1 MKRLLDPVT
10 RFFATVTG
18 NPVSL
23 AGSALTT
30 VAAFLFLLLFS
41 IHIVSEHG
49 ATPYLG
55 ILTFLIL
62 PGLFLLGLA
71 LIPLGLWRARKRR
84 LQALAEDDPAVEF
97 AVLDFNRPSTRKAAL
112 IFVAATGINA
122 LILGVGTYKG
132 VEVME
137 STQFCGAACH
147 TVMEPEFTTYK
158 RSPHARVKCVECHI
172 GEGADWFVKSKLSGS
187 WQLVSVAL
195 DLYPRPIAVPVHN
208 LRPAR
213 ETCEQCHWP
222 DKFVGDRFKV
232 LTHFGEDE
240 ANTETKTV
248 LVVKVGGRQAGRSQG
263 IHWHVD
269 PDHVVRYRSDEKR
282 QVIYEVEI
290 EAKDGTKQRFL
301 GPAASSPEAA
311 KATEWRT
318 MDCVDCHNRP
328 SHIYRAPERELDA
341 ALLDR
346 RIDPALPFV
355 RREGLVALQAEYP
368 SHEAAREGIAKAIAD
383 FYARSHPQ
391 VASEKKDAIAAAGRA
406 LGDIWAWNVF
416 PKMNITWGTY
426 KNHLGHSL
434 DMSTR
439 GGLLPLP
446 QRGARD
452 RGREDHLAGLHHLPL
467 GPRPGGEGPGDPE
480 DDPQQL
486 RSPSEP
492 QTGGLAREL
501 VRSARP
507 RGRLRRGARS
517 LIIGTDDCEPHGGK
531 MAKARRTTHRSTAGK
546 KLYAVRDADGKF
558 KDIQTYERA
567 HRADLAKTSKAEAAK
582 GKKKVAKKKAAKKK
596 TVKKAAKKR

>member
-1 MKRLLDPVT
+1 MNRLLDPVT
-10 RFFATVTG
+10 RFFAAVTS
-18 NPVSL
+18 NPISL
-23 AGSALTT
+23 AGSALTSVT
-30 VAAFLFLLLFS
+30 AFLFLLLFS

-49 ATPYLG
+49 ASPYLG

-62 PGLFLLGLA
+62 PGLFLLGLS

-112 IFVAATGINA
+112 VFLAATGINA

-137 STQFCGAACH
+137 STQFCGATCH

-158 RSPHARVKCVECHI
+158 RSPHARVRCVECHI

-187 WQLVSVAL
+187 WQLVSVTF
-195 DLYPRPIAVPVHN
+195 DLYDKPIGVPVHN

-222 DKFVGDRFKV
+222 NKFVGDRFKV
-232 LTHFGEDE
+232 NTHFSEDE
-240 ANTETKTV
+240 VNTETKTV

-282 QVIYEVEI
+282 QVIYEVEV
-290 EAKDGTKQRFL
+290 ETKDGAKQRFA

-311 KATEWRT
+311 KATEWRR

-328 SHIYRAPERELDA
+328 SHVYRNPDRELDD

-355 RREGLVALQAEYP
+355 RREGLKALQADYP

-383 FYARSHPQ
+383 FYAQSYPQ
-391 VASEKKDAIAAAGRA
+391 VASEKKDAVAAAGKA
-406 LGDIWAWNVF
+406 LGDIWCWNVF
-416 PKMNITWGTY
+416 PKMNVKWGTY
-426 KNHLGHSL
+426 KNHIGHAL
-434 DMSTR
+434 DMSGEIGCFRCHDEEHKTAE
-439 GGLLPLP
+439 GKTIS
-446 QRGARD
+446 QD
-452 RGREDHLAGLHHLPL
+452 CTTCHSILAQ
-467 GPRPGGEGPGDPE
+467 EEKDPE
-480 DDPQQL
+480 IL
-486 RSPSEP
+486 
-492 QTGGLAREL
+492 
-501 VRSARP
+501 
-507 RGRLRRGARS
+507 
-517 LIIGTDDCEPHGGK
+517 
-531 MAKARRTTHRSTAGK
+531 
-546 KLYAVRDADGKF
+546 
-558 KDIQTYERA
+558 
-567 HRADLAKTSKAEAAK
+567 
-582 GKKKVAKKKAAKKK
+582 K
-596 TVKKAAKKR
+596 TVLGS

>member
-1 MKRLLDPVT
+1 MNRLLDPVT
-10 RFFATVTG
+10 RFFAAVTS
-18 NPVSL
+18 NPISL

-30 VAAFLFLLLFS
+30 VTAFLFLLLFS

-49 ATPYLG
+49 ASPYLG

-112 IFVAATGINA
+112 VFVAATGINA

-137 STQFCGAACH
+137 STQFCGTACH
-147 TVMEPEFTTYK
+147 TVMEPEYTTYK

-195 DLYPRPIAVPVHN
+195 NLYPRPIAAPVHN

-222 DKFVGDRFKV
+222 NKFVGDRFKV
-232 LTHFGEDE
+232 NTHFTEDE

-248 LVVKVGGRQAGRSQG
+248 LVMKVGGRQAGTSQG

-282 QVIYEVEI
+282 QVIFEVEV
-290 EAKDGTKQRFL
+290 ETKDGAKRRFV
-301 GPAASSPEAA
+301 GPAANSPEAA

-328 SHIYRAPERELDA
+328 SHVYRDPAREIDA

-346 RIDPALPFV
+346 RIDPSLPFV
-355 RREGLVALQAEYP
+355 RREGLKALLVEYP
-368 SHEAAREGIAKAIAD
+368 SHEAAREGIAKAIAA
-383 FYARSHPQ
+383 FYAEHHPQ
-391 VASEKKDAIAAAGRA
+391 VAAERKDAVAAAGLA

-416 PKMNITWGTY
+416 PKMNVKWGTY
-426 KNHLGHSL
+426 QSHLGHP
-434 DMSTR
+434 DMSTEVGCFR
-439 GGLLPLP
+439 C
-446 QRGARD
+446 
-452 RGREDHLAGLHHLPL
+452 HS
-467 GPRPGGEGPGDPE
+467 GEHA
-480 DDPQQL
+480 
-486 RSPSEP
+486 
-492 QTGGLAREL
+492 T
-501 VRSARP
+501 
-507 RGRLRRGARS
+507 
-517 LIIGTDDCEPHGGK
+517 
-531 MAKARRTTHRSTAGK
+531 
-546 KLYAVRDADGKF
+546 ADGKTISQDCTTCHSVLAQEE
-558 KDIQTYERA
+558 KDPEI
-567 HRADLAKTSKAEAAK
+567 LKTILSN
-582 GKKKVAKKKAAKKK
+582 
-596 TVKKAAKKR
+596 